1 MATPPTNP
9 LVNIASDDVNLPST
23 GLPNKTV
30 PTNALL
36 TTGYDKDQ
44 TVFAEHFNYT
54 LDNLSQWIAYLV
66 EREVELQA
74 QIEQERVSVGEIISI
89 TGDPTNPAT
98 LKGYGTWA
106 AEGEGK
112 VLVGVGSHTDDRG
125 ENKVWTDGQTE
136 GEYRHVQTTAEI
148 AQHNHLFSGT
158 TDNSTNS
165 PTVPMNGTGGTNQST
180 IGPGDNTTKDSDL
193 AVESYTHSHGFS
205 GTTDNIGNSDPANN
219 IQPSMAVYF
228 WKRVS

>member
-9 LVNIASDDVNLPST
+9 LVNIAADDVNLPST

-30 PTNALL
+30 PSNALL

-74 QIEQERVSVGEIISI
+74 QIEQERVSIGEIISI
-89 TGDPTNPAT
+89 TGDATNPAT
-98 LKGYGTWA
+98 LKGYGTWV
-106 AEGEGK
+106 AEGEGR

-136 GEYRHVQTTAEI
+136 GEYRHVQTTDEL
-148 AQHNHLFSGT
+148 AQHNHGVSGT
-158 TDNSTNS
+158 TDTEPDHTHTIPAGSAGDDLTAFDNV
-165 PTVPMNGTGGTNQST
+165 TVGVGTVTSNPAGSHNHPFTT
-180 IGPGDNTTKDSDL
+180 TADNT
-193 AVESYTHSHGFS
+193 
-205 GTTDNIGNSDPANN
+205 GNSDPANN
-219 IQPSMAVYF
+219 IQPSVAVYF
-228 WKRVS
+228 WKRTA